1 MFENLLRPMRDGHLS
16 FREFAVKLRIG
27 WFLLAAISI
36 VAFVFGVWEII
47 EQNFFTGETPH
58 TIHYLFITR
67 GLAVALLLAGW
78 AVWTIFYFR
87 IRFET
92 ELAVSEDRFRNIVEN
107 SADAIITIS
116 RDNHILSWNKGAEN
130 IFGWTTSEIIGKPI
144 GVLIPESLLKAGE
157 LLCLAYGIQHAGYVK
172 NYSTERIRKDGL
184 IIPVHLTESVLHSS
198 DNEVI
203 GRSQIIRDISEIKKI
218 EHQMRQSER
227 LVTLGHL
234 AAGVAHEIG
243 NPLTS
248 ISSLVQLME
257 RRSKSPEVK
266 DQLARIRA
274 NIERISKIVRELVD
288 FTRPN
293 LTKVSRV
300 QVNDV
305 VENAIGLLRY
315 DERTRRVN
323 IHLDLDKDLTQI
335 KASPDKL
342 HQVVVNLVINALD
355 ATKDHGN
362 NIWIRTSNQDD
373 QVCVMVKDNGVGM
386 PADVVE
392 KIFEPFFTTKEVGKG
407 TGLGLSVSHGIIK
420 SMKGT
425 ISVDSDLNQGTT
437 FTIRL
442 PMEKT

>member
-1 MFENLLRPMRDGHLS
+1 
-16 FREFAVKLRIG
+16 
-27 WFLLAAISI
+27 
-36 VAFVFGVWEII
+36 
-47 EQNFFTGETPH
+47 
-58 TIHYLFITR
+58 FITR
-67 GLAVALLLAGW
+67 GLVVALLLAGW

-87 IRFET
+87 ARFES

-116 RDNHILSWNKGAEN
+116 KDNHILSWNKGAEN
-130 IFGWTTSEIIGKPI
+130 IFGWSSEEILGKPI
-144 GVLIPESLLKAGE
+144 GILIPETLLKSGE
-157 LLCLAYGIQHAGYVK
+157 LLCLAYGIQHAGFVK
-172 NYSTERIRKDGL
+172 NYSTERIRKDGQ
-184 IIPVHLTESVLHSS
+184 IIPVHLTESVLHDSE
-198 DNEVI
+198 NQVI
-203 GRSQIIRDISEIKKI
+203 GRSQIIRDISEVKKI

-257 RRSKSPEVK
+257 RRSKNAETK
-266 DQLARIRA
+266 DQLARIRV
-274 NIERISKIVRELVD
+274 NVERISKIVRELVD

-293 LTKVSRV
+293 LTQVSRV

-305 VENAIGLLRY
+305 VENAVGLLRY
-315 DERTRRVN
+315 DERTQQVD
-323 IHLDLDKDLTQI
+323 IHLDLDKKLSQI

-342 HQVVVNLVINALD
+342 HQVIVNLVINALD
-355 ATKDHGN
+355 ATRENGSK
-362 NIWIRTSNQDD
+362 IWIRTANQNDE
-373 QVCVMVKDNGVGM
+373 VCIMVKDDGM
-386 PADVVE
+386 GMTNSVAE

-420 SMKGT
+420 SMKGSIT
-425 ISVDSDLNQGTT
+425 VMSEPEKGTT

>member
-1 MFENLLRPMRDGHLS
+1 MRDGRLT

-27 WFLLAAISI
+27 WFLLAAMTI
-36 VAFVFGVWEII
+36 VAFVFGVWEIL
-47 EQNFFTGETPH
+47 EQNFLKETTPR

-67 GLAVALLLAGW
+67 GLVVAILLAGW

-87 IRFET
+87 ARFES

-116 RDNHILSWNKGAEN
+116 KDNHILSWNKGAEN
-130 IFGWTTSEIIGKPI
+130 IFGWTTEEIIGKPI
-144 GVLIPESLLKAGE
+144 GLLIPETLLKSGE
-157 LLCLAYGIQHAGYVK
+157 LLCLAYGIQHAGFVK
-172 NYSTERIRKDGL
+172 NYSTERIRKDGQ
-184 IIPVHLTESVLHSS
+184 IIPVHLTESVLHDSE
-198 DNEVI
+198 NQVI
-203 GRSQIIRDISEIKKI
+203 GRSQIIRDISEVKKI

-257 RRSKSPEVK
+257 RRSKSTEMK
-266 DQLARIRA
+266 DQLARIRV
-274 NIERISKIVRELVD
+274 NVERISKIVRELVD

-305 VENAIGLLRY
+305 VENAVGLLRY
-315 DERTRRVN
+315 DERTQQVD
-323 IHLDLDKDLTQI
+323 IQLDLDKNLSQI

-355 ATKDHGN
+355 ATRDNGSK
-362 NIWIRTSNQDD
+362 IWIRTANQNDE
-373 QVCVMVKDNGVGM
+373 VCILVKDDGM
-386 PADVVE
+386 GMTNEVAE

-425 ISVDSDLNQGTT
+425 ITVMSEPEKGTT

>member
-1 MFENLLRPMRDGHLS
+1 MRDGRLT

-27 WFLLAAISI
+27 WFLLAAMTI
-36 VAFVFGVWEII
+36 VAFVFGVWEIL
-47 EQNFFTGETPH
+47 EQNFLKDTTPH

-67 GLAVALLLAGW
+67 GLVVALLLAGW

-87 IRFET
+87 ARFES

-116 RDNHILSWNKGAEN
+116 KDNHILSWNKGAEN
-130 IFGWTTSEIIGKPI
+130 IFGWSSEEILGKPI
-144 GVLIPESLLKAGE
+144 GILIPETLLKSGE
-157 LLCLAYGIQHAGYVK
+157 LLCLAYGIQHAGFVK
-172 NYSTERIRKDGL
+172 NYSTERIRKDGQ
-184 IIPVHLTESVLHSS
+184 IIPVHLTESVLHDSE
-198 DNEVI
+198 NQVI
-203 GRSQIIRDISEIKKI
+203 GRSQIIRDISEVKKI

-257 RRSKSPEVK
+257 RRSKNAETK
-266 DQLARIRA
+266 DQLARIRV
-274 NIERISKIVRELVD
+274 NVERISKIVRELVD

-293 LTKVSRV
+293 LTQVSRV

-305 VENAIGLLRY
+305 VENAVGLLRY
-315 DERTRRVN
+315 DERTQQVD
-323 IHLDLDKDLTQI
+323 IHLDLDKKLSQI

-342 HQVVVNLVINALD
+342 HQVIVNLVINALD
-355 ATKDHGN
+355 ATRENGSK
-362 NIWIRTSNQDD
+362 IWIRTANQNDE
-373 QVCVMVKDNGVGM
+373 VCIMVKDDGM
-386 PADVVE
+386 GMTNSVAE

-420 SMKGT
+420 SMKGSIT
-425 ISVDSDLNQGTT
+425 VMSEPEKGTT